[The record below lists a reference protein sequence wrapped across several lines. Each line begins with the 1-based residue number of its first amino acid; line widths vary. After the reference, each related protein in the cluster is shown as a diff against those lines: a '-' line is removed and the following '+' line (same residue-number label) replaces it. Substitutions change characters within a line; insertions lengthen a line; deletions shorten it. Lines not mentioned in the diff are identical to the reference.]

1 MYMLPV
7 KRHTVYGIVAAIVL
21 IGIIIGLTIPSTSNF
36 VGEGDYEASTTRSRA
51 LINAG
56 EIVPSEE
63 VRVAEYLQYYDQY
76 FPEPTDEA
84 VGLDLRLGNEE
95 LPAGGCTAWLQI
107 GLQTR
112 FAESEMVAPLNMAIV
127 IDRSGSMDTS
137 DKMPYLKQS
146 LRIFVESLNP
156 DDIIS
161 IITYSDDAQVLV
173 PAQKVGN
180 GYRIRRM
187 IDGIEPGGATNLH
200 AGLML
205 GFREVNRN
213 YDIRRNNQVILLTDG
228 VANRGVT
235 DPDRILQDMDQYNHR
250 GIHFS
255 IIGLGLE
262 YNDSLLSRIADE
274 GKGGY
279 MFIDSPKEMDRVFR
293 QHAEELKQRVAS
305 DVTITIIPQ
314 SGVRLVSLTGAEGS
328 MPSQGAS
335 VELWPMSTGESTVV
349 MAELR
354 VDAGRTGY
362 RDLATVRLEY
372 LDEFAQEM
380 VILED
385 TITGNM
391 KHRAKDYDAQW
402 DLEIL
407 RNVTVQRMAEGIKE
421 IDMLSDE
428 GRFHEA
434 WQLAGVLEQVL
445 LEAAYL
451 TGDDQMY
458 ENVALMQRYQE
469 TLAKAMWQ
477 TEYRDFV
484 VDDDDW
490 CDYRSSQRPYRGT
503 YYSYPE
509 IEIQ

>member
-1 MYMLPV
+1 MYRLSV
-7 KRHTVYGIVAAIVL
+7 ERDTVCAIVAVVIFIAIICAV
-21 IGIIIGLTIPSTSNF
+21 TIPATTNF
-36 VGEGDYEASTTRSRA
+36 IGEGEEEASATRSRA

-56 EIVPSEE
+56 EIVPAEE

-76 FPEPTDEA
+76 FPEPIDEA
-84 VGLDLRLGNEE
+84 IGLDLRLGNDV
-95 LPAGGCTAWLQI
+95 LPADGCIAWLQI
-107 GLQTR
+107 GLQ
-112 FAESEMVAPLNMAIV
+112 AKSSESEYVAPLNMAIV
-127 IDRSGSMDTS
+127 IDRSGSMEVS

-146 LRIFVESLNP
+146 LQLFIESLNP

-161 IITYSDDAQVLV
+161 IVTYSDDAEVLV
-173 PAQKVGN
+173 PAQLVSDGFW
-180 GYRIRRM
+180 IRRM
-187 IDGIEPGGATNLH
+187 IDRIEPGGATNLH

-205 GFREVNRN
+205 GFQEVNKN
-213 YDIRRNNQVILLTDG
+213 YDIRRNNLVILLTDG

-235 DPDRILQDMDQYNHR
+235 DPDRILVDMGKYDQR

-262 YNDSLLSRIADE
+262 YNDRLLSQIADQ

-314 SGVRLVSLTGAEGS
+314 SGVGLVSLTGAEGS
-328 MPSQGAS
+328 MPFQGAS

-372 LDEFAQEM
+372 FDEFAQEM

-391 KHRAKDYDAQW
+391 THRAKDYDAQW

-428 GRFHEA
+428 GRFDEA
-434 WQLAGVLEQVL
+434 WQLAGELEQDL

-477 TEYRDFV
+477 NEYHGYMSDEGDR
-484 VDDDDW
+484 
-490 CDYRSSQRPYRGT
+490 CEYYRSDRPYRGAYYT
-503 YYSYPE
+503 YPK